1 MPVEPSR
8 SGVAPDVSAPV
19 LGTPGAALPE
29 RTPLGNRLVAL
40 GEVAL
45 CSGFPTQLGLILL
58 LSLMGATPSN
68 AAGQLSLW
76 YIVVLSLADA
86 VLVLL
91 LVHLLLR
98 AHGERPDAIFL
109 GTRPAGREALL
120 GVVLVPAAFL
130 IATVAFSI
138 MLRVA
143 PWLHNVPDNP
153 LEALIRSPAGAV
165 WFGVVAV
172 VAGGLREEIQRAFIL
187 RRFEQHLGGVVT
199 GLVVFSVVFGLG
211 HVLQG
216 WDAAVVTGLLGA
228 FWGIVYLTRR
238 CVLAPVV
245 CHAIFNLSEIV
256 IAYSGNGG

>member
-8 SGVAPDVSAPV
+8 SGFDPDLSAPV
-19 LGTPGAALPE
+19 LEAPE
-29 RTPLGNRLVAL
+29 VTVPARTPLGDRFRAL

-45 CSGFPTQLGLILL
+45 CSGFPTQLGLVLL
-58 LSLMGATPSN
+58 LSLMGATPAN

-86 VLVLL
+86 ALVLL
-91 LVHLLLR
+91 LVRLLLR
-98 AHGERPDAIFL
+98 AHGERPVAIFL
-109 GTRPAGREALL
+109 GARPAGSEVLL
-120 GVVLVPAAFL
+120 GVALVPVAFL
-130 IATVAFSI
+130 IAALAFSI
-138 MLRVA
+138 ILNVA
-143 PWLHNVPDNP
+143 PGLRNVPDNP

-172 VAGGLREEIQRAFIL
+172 VAGGLREEVQRAFIL

-238 CVLAPVV
+238 SVLAPIV

-256 IAYSGNGG
+256 IAYSGNEG

>member
-1 MPVEPSR
+1 MSVEPLR
-8 SGVAPDVSAPV
+8 SGFDPDVIAPV
-19 LGTPGAALPE
+19 LETPGAAVPT
-29 RTPLGNRLVAL
+29 RTPLGDRLAAL

-58 LSLMGATPSN
+58 LGLMGVTPAD

-86 VLVLL
+86 ALVLL
-91 LVHLLLR
+91 LVQLLLR
-98 AHGERPDAIFL
+98 AHGERPVAIFL
-109 GTRPAGREALL
+109 GSRPAGSEALL
-120 GVVLVPAAFL
+120 GVALVPAAFL
-130 IATVAFSI
+130 IAAGAFSI

-143 PWLHNVPDNP
+143 PGLHNVPDNP
-153 LEALIRSPAGAV
+153 LEALIRSPAGAL

-172 VAGGLREEIQRAFIL
+172 VAGGLREEVQRAFIL

-211 HVLQG
+211 HALQG

-228 FWGIVYLTRR
+228 FWGIVYLIRR
-238 CVLAPVV
+238 SVLAPIV
-245 CHAIFNLSEIV
+245 CHAIFNLCEIV
-256 IAYSGNGG
+256 IAYSGNGE